1 MTETL
6 DLLRGRRSVAPHLLR
21 TPGPDPAELQ
31 TILEIAARVPDHGKL
46 VPWRFIVIQGDAR
59 GRLGE
64 AAARIH
70 AEAHPEAAE
79 ARLRKERESFLSA
92 PLVIGLV
99 SRAADHPKIPRW
111 EQALS
116 VGAVAMNLITAAT
129 ALGFGT
135 CWLTGWIAYDR
146 RIAASLGLSETEAM
160 AGFIH
165 LGTAV
170 ERAADRPRPD
180 LAQIVSIL

>member
-1 MTETL
+1 MTEAL
-6 DLLRGRRSVAPHLLR
+6 DLLRRRRSVAPHLLR
-21 TPGPDPAELQ
+21 TPGPDPAQFQ

-59 GRLGE
+59 GRFGE

-70 AEAHPEAAE
+70 AEDYPEAAE
-79 ARLRKERESFLSA
+79 ARRRKERESVLSA

-99 SRAADHPKIPRW
+99 SRAVEHPKIPHW
-111 EQALS
+111 EQVLS

-129 ALGFGT
+129 ALGFGA

-146 RIAASLGLSETEAM
+146 QIAALLAFSDTEAM

-170 ERAADRPRPD
+170 ERPADRPRPD
-180 LAQIVSIL
+180 LAQIVSTL